1 MTLLS
6 DKEPIRTEE
15 EGMKKL
21 IFPFII
27 VLLSLSFVFGGEKRP
42 PAPGPNDKCPVC
54 GMFVKKY
61 PDWVAGIIFK
71 DGSGV
76 FFDGAKD
83 MFRYTLDLKKY
94 NPKKSRSD
102 IEAVYVT
109 EYYRLT
115 LMDGTKAFFV
125 IGSDVLGPMGK
136 ELIPLAGDA
145 EAKEFFKDHKG
156 KRILTFKEVTPEV
169 IKTLD

>member
-1 MTLLS
+1 
-6 DKEPIRTEE
+6 
-15 EGMKKL
+15 
-21 IFPFII
+21 
-27 VLLSLSFVFGGEKRP
+27 
-42 PAPGPNDKCPVC
+42 
-54 GMFVKKY
+54 MFVKKY

-83 MFRYTLDLKKY
+83 MFRYYFDLKKY

-136 ELIPLAGDA
+136 ELIALAEDA